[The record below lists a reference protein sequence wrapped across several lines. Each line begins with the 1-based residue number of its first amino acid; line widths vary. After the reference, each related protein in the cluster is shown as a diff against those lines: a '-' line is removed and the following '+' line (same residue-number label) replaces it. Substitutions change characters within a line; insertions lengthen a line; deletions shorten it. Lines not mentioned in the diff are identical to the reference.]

1 MVDCSLL
8 WLGNSVTPRGMAL
21 KQGARGESTGD
32 DLHEMRAPASNNE
45 QAEGGEHPLE
55 RHITAPFITR
65 YASVAEMAT

>member
-45 QAEGGEHPLE
+45 QAEAGNIHL
-55 RHITAPFITR
+55 TAPFIAR